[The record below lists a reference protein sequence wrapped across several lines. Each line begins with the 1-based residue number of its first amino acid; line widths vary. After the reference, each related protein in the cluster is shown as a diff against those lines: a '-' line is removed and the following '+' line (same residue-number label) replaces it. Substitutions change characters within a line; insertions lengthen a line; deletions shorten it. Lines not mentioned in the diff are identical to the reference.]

1 MLVDKLTLVGKL
13 KRLLI
18 LNYLFKVKMIN
29 KKQLYY
35 LEKES
40 MLTIPGL

>member
-40 MLTIPGL
+40 MLSISAL